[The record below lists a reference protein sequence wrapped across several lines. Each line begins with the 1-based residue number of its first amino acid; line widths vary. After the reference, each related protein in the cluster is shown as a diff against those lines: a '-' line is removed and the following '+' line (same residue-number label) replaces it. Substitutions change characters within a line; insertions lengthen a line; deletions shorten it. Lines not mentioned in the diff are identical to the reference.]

1 MSKNSYVNKSAY
13 YPFFKKLANPL
24 RIRIITSL
32 AASRNSGKTVNELAS
47 DLNVEQ
53 SKLSHAL
60 KELSGCSIVKAE
72 RRGKNMIYS
81 VNKSVMDVLKLIDK
95 HSQTCCKCCTYAKK

>member
-1 MSKNSYVNKSAY
+1 MKTSAY

-32 AASRNSGKTVNELAS
+32 SNKEKTVNELS
-47 DLNVEQ
+47 KDLEVEQ

-60 KELSGCSIVKAE
+60 KELSGCSIVTSK
-72 RRGKNMIYS
+72 RKGKNKIYS
-81 VNKSVMDVLKLIDK
+81 VSKTVLPILKMIDK
-95 HSQTCCKCCTYAKK
+95 HSQKCCKSCVYRK